1 VIDFRLVLMDSSGN
15 SPTDTR
21 TSINMGLG
29 TTIRL
34 ARIFSHSS
42 GSLFGAA
49 IDHFVGYGDVR
60 AGGLADL
67 PTALA
72 KIIAAGPDSVTMLA
86 GTAKQLWPPYA
97 GRASLIVQAG
107 LFTPDDRVHELIA
120 TPEDAAR
127 LGADALAVAI
137 PVRGSTEGTYLRWL
151 TDSVRAAA
159 PLEIPVVAHIYPRD
173 AEKKIIFTPEE
184 IAWAVRCGIETGVDV
199 IKVGYPGDEVAFAE
213 IIAGCPTPVVMAGGP
228 KTATF
233 VGALQQIVEGQ
244 RAGAR
249 GAVVGRNM
257 WGATDVTAAALAYK
271 AVIQDGRSAEAA
283 AELVPAEG

>member
-1 VIDFRLVLMDSSGN
+1 VIDFCLVLLDSNGN

-21 TSINMGLG
+21 TTVTMGLG
-29 TTIRL
+29 TTIRT
-34 ARIFSHSS
+34 ARIFSHGS

-67 PTALA
+67 PHALS

-86 GTAKQLWPPYA
+86 GTAKQLWAPYA
-97 GRASLIVQAG
+97 GKAALIIQG
-107 LFTPDDRVHELIA
+107 GCFTADDRVQQLIA
-120 TPEDAAR
+120 TPEDAVR

-137 PVRGSTEGTYLRWL
+137 PVRNASEGIYLRWL

-159 PLEIPVVAHIYPRD
+159 PLEMPVVAHIYPRTVD
-173 AEKKIIFTPEE
+173 NKIVFDPEG

-199 IKVGYPGDEVAFAE
+199 IKVGYPGDEAAFAE
-213 IIAGCPTPVVMAGGP
+213 IIASCPTPIVMAGGP

-233 VGALQQIVEGQ
+233 TEALQQIAEGQ

-271 AVIQDGRSAEAA
+271 SVIHDGQTAEAA
-283 AELVPAEG
+283 AALVPAEG

>member
-1 VIDFRLVLMDSSGN
+1 
-15 SPTDTR
+15 
-21 TSINMGLG
+21 MGLG

-67 PTALA
+67 PGALT
-72 KIIAAGPDSVTMLA
+72 KIMSAGPDSVTMLA
-86 GTAKQLWPPYA
+86 GTAKQLWAPYA
-97 GRASLIVQAG
+97 GQAALIIQG
-107 LFTPDDRVHELIA
+107 GCFTPDDRVQELIA
-120 TPEDAAR
+120 TPEDAVR

-137 PVRGSTEGTYLRWL
+137 PVRGASEGTYLRWL

-159 PLEIPVVAHIYPRD
+159 PLEIPVVAHIYPRT

-199 IKVGYPGDEVAFAE
+199 IKVGYPGDEAAFAQ
-213 IIAGCPTPVVMAGGP
+213 IVASCPTPVVMAGGP

-233 VGALQQIVEGQ
+233 TEALQQIVEGQ

-257 WGATDVTAAALAYK
+257 WGAGDVTAAALAYK
-271 AVIQDGRSAEAA
+271 SVIQEGRSAEAA
-283 AELVPAEG
+283 AELVPDEG

>member
-1 VIDFRLVLMDSSGN
+1 
-15 SPTDTR
+15 
-21 TSINMGLG
+21 MGLG
-29 TTIRL
+29 TTIRM
-34 ARIFSHSS
+34 ARIFSHPS

-67 PTALA
+67 PGALA
-72 KIIAAGPDSVTMLA
+72 KILAAGPDTVTMVS
-86 GTAKQLWPPYA
+86 GTAKHLWAPYA
-97 GRASLIVQAG
+97 GQASLILQAG
-107 LFTPDDRVHELIA
+107 CFTADDRVHELIG
-120 TPEDAAR
+120 TPEDAVR

-137 PVRGSTEGTYLRWL
+137 PVRGDTEGSYLRWL

-159 PLEIPVVAHIYPRD
+159 PLEIPIVAHIYPRNR
-173 AEKKIIFTPEE
+173 EKQIIFTPEE

-199 IKVGYPGDEVAFAE
+199 IKVGYPGDEAAFAE
-213 IIAGCPTPVVMAGGP
+213 IIRTCPTPIVMAGGP

-233 VGALQQIVEGQ
+233 TAALQQIVEGQ

-257 WGATDVTAAALAYK
+257 WGASDITAAARAFK
-271 AVIQDGRSAEAA
+271 AVIHEGLTAEAA
-283 AELVPAEG
+283 TVPEKD